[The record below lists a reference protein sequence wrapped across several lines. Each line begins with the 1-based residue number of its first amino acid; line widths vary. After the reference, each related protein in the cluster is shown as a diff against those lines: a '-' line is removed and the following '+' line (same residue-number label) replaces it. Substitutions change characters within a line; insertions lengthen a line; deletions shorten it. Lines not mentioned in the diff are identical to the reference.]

1 MSEFTW
7 NDRFKIGHSTV
18 DSQHQRLFGLAN
30 QIVEAS
36 NDEDLTHSLMLLYQ
50 HTREHFA
57 AEENLM
63 KQTRYPDYERHV
75 EQHNQM
81 LDRLIE
87 ISKTVQKKQWNPTDI
102 KIFMTNWV
110 LVHILEDDVPLG
122 EYLNQTLK
130 ASDSY
135 HTHS

>member
-1 MSEFTW
+1 MSEFNW
-7 NDRFKIGHSTV
+7 NDRYKIGHSRV
-18 DSQHQRLFGLAN
+18 DTQHQQLFELGN

-36 NDEDLTHSLMLLYQ
+36 NDEELTHLLMLLYQ
-50 HTREHFA
+50 HTREHFS

-63 KQTRYPDYERHV
+63 KQTNYPDYDRHV

-87 ISKTVQKKQWNPTDI
+87 ISKTVQKKQWDPVDI

-110 LVHILEDDVPLG
+110 LVHIIEEDMPLG
-122 EYLNQTLK
+122 EYLNKT
-130 ASDSY
+130 SNIV
-135 HTHS
+135 